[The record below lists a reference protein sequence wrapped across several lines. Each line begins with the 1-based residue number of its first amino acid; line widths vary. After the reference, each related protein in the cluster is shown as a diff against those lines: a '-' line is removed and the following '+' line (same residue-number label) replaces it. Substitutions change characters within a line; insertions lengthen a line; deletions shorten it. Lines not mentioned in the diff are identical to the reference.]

1 MVAPLLRVAVATVAT
16 MLLARPCLGQT
27 GAGAESRSSCMMDL
41 DPGPCR
47 AYLPRIFYNRYT
59 QRCEPFHYGGCFG
72 NGNNFESLA
81 ECNAKC
87 AWIPVAPKACRLEM
101 EVGVCRAL
109 LRRYFF
115 NMTSGSCEEFGYGGC
130 QGNLNNF
137 KDAASCHQH
146 CVHRPVLPRI
156 CLMKADPGECSA
168 VIPRFRYNPQTS
180 SCESFTYGG
189 CGGNDNNFGSEH
201 SCMSVCGQA
210 VIPASTSVQY
220 LSPSRR
226 VFMARKRQGKT
237 FKHKI
242 IRQ

>member
-1 MVAPLLRVAVATVAT
+1 
-16 MLLARPCLGQT
+16 
-27 GAGAESRSSCMMDL
+27 SSCMMDL

-47 AYLPRIFYNRYT
+47 AYLPRVFYNRYT

-87 AWIPVAPKACRLEM
+87 AWIPDNKRLASPCPLVAPKACRLDM

-137 KDAASCHQH
+137 KDAASCYQH
-146 CVHRPVLPRI
+146 CVHRAVPLKIKKRSKQTNNNNNNKAARCNGESNSEQFVLPRI
-156 CLMKADPGECSA
+156 CLMKADPGECTA
-168 VIPRFRYNPQTS
+168 VIPRFHYNPKTS
-180 SCESFTYGG
+180 NCESFTYGG
-189 CGGNDNNFGSEH
+189 CGGNDNNFSSER
-201 SCMSVCGQA
+201 SCMSVCGQ
-210 VIPASTSVQY
+210 VGYVQ
-220 LSPSRR
+220 R
-226 VFMARKRQGKT
+226 
-237 FKHKI
+237 
-242 IRQ
+242 